1 MTFLP
6 TGNNLFN
13 ELIIIL
19 LKSNSSKHP
28 NKFFFESIH
37 FDLYIL
43 NSRSKLEGLRL
54 FFMDDK
60 ETIIS
65 LLNEFANPK
74 KMASF
79 FVDNATPD
87 FLFIRPSGNPIDAK
101 GFEQMI
107 TGDIVQEK
115 AEITKIH
122 RFEFLSEN
130 IVMCIFT
137 LGSKFTY
144 KGTPNDDLPTCLLYT
159 SPSPRDIR

>member
-1 MTFLP
+1 M
-6 TGNNLFN
+6 N
-13 ELIIIL
+13 
-19 LKSNSSKHP
+19 
-28 NKFFFESIH
+28 
-37 FDLYIL
+37 
-43 NSRSKLEGLRL
+43 
-54 FFMDDK
+54 DK

-65 LLNEFANPK
+65 LLNEFANQK

-79 FVDNATPD
+79 FLDNATPD

-122 RFEFLSEN
+122 RFEFFSEN

-137 LGSKFTY
+137 LGSKITY
-144 KGTPNDDLPTCLLYT
+144 KGTPNNDLPTVT
-159 SPSPRDIR
+159 SIFKKVNSVWKIHWILI

>member
-1 MTFLP
+1 M
-6 TGNNLFN
+6 N
-13 ELIIIL
+13 
-19 LKSNSSKHP
+19 
-28 NKFFFESIH
+28 
-37 FDLYIL
+37 
-43 NSRSKLEGLRL
+43 
-54 FFMDDK
+54 DK

-79 FVDNATPD
+79 FVNNATSD

-107 TGDIVQEK
+107 SGDIVQEK

-130 IVMCIFT
+130 IVICIFT
-137 LGSKFTY
+137 LGSKFIY
-144 KGTPNDDLPTCLLYT
+144 KGTPNDDLPTVT
-159 SPSPRDIR
+159 SIFKKVDNVWKIYCQNKSISDSLNK